1 MARQG
6 SRLLMVLGGLG
17 LVAAAVFAFKTPHPL
32 GPAVTHGW
40 VWGVVAPAYLV
51 GAFAVWVR
59 PNHLSARWLGAM
71 GALVAIETAI
81 RRLLP
86 LSESLDTGW
95 WVAGSIL
102 FQAATVATTASIASL
117 LVVFPDDELRYAYQR
132 RVLAGIWLTA
142 AAIPLLLLFSSES
155 LFVPPWWAGAGV
167 ANPLYVGWLASMD
180 RIAVQ
185 AFELREMMWGA
196 GLVAMVVRYRRS
208 APNARRRFMWPLA
221 AAAALVV
228 FVVVYRVQEAV
239 FAPIPWPWLLFGGW
253 IPLSALLSVSIL
265 VAILRYRLIGVDLWL
280 RRSIL
285 FGGASV
291 IIALIYLGL
300 AAFIGVAAGQQ
311 ISLVVGVLVTLAA
324 VVVLY
329 PARRRLDDWARQ
341 WVFGNSV
348 PGSEVLRRVGDTLE
362 DAYDITQIGSNLVRT
377 MVEGLDLEWAR
388 ISLDS
393 DQETQSLPIAA
404 TGINRD
410 NTALPDFVAP
420 LSYLD
425 TRIGLLECGPKRQ
438 GELSTD
444 DEELIRSVA
453 RQAGLAMSNARLASE
468 LEARLEELDASRS
481 RMVHA
486 QREERHRIE
495 RNIHDGV
502 QQEIIASIAK
512 IRLARN
518 QLARDPALAEATLAE
533 TQAESRQTLEH
544 LRELSRG
551 IHPSVLTDRGL
562 VDAFRSQASTLPID
576 VDIDVTSYM
585 RRMRFPEEIEES
597 AYFVVSEGLTNV
609 LKHAETDAATVRLRT
624 GNQHLTVEV
633 IDHGRGCQREPGSG
647 ILGLRDRLDSIGGD
661 LTVHSPS
668 GGGTILRAVLPL
680 RARAEDV

>member
-1 MARQG
+1 
-6 SRLLMVLGGLG
+6 
-17 LVAAAVFAFKTPHPL
+17 
-32 GPAVTHGW
+32 
-40 VWGVVAPAYLV
+40 VWGVAAPAYLV

-59 PNHLSARWLGAM
+59 PNHLSARWLGAV

-81 RRLLP
+81 RRVLP
-86 LSESLDTGW
+86 LSESVETGW
-95 WVAGSIL
+95 WVAGSVL
-102 FQAATVATTASIASL
+102 FQAATLATTASIASL
-117 LVVFPDDELRYAYQR
+117 LVVFPDDELRYPYQR

-142 AAIPLLLLFSSES
+142 AAILLSLLFTTQS
-155 LFVPPWWAGAGV
+155 LFVPPWWSGAGV
-167 ANPLYVGWLASMD
+167 ANPLYMGWLAPVD

-185 AFELREMMWGA
+185 AFELREVMWGA
-196 GLVAMVVRYRRS
+196 GLGAMIVRYRRS
-208 APNARRRFMWPLA
+208 APNDRRRFVWPLA
-221 AAAALVV
+221 AAASLVV

-239 FAPIPWPWLLFGGW
+239 LAPIPWPWLLFGGW
-253 IPLSALLSVSIL
+253 IPLSAMLSVSIL

-291 IIALIYLGL
+291 VIALSYLGL
-300 AAFIGVAAGQQ
+300 AALIGVAAGQQ
-311 ISLVVGVLVTLAA
+311 ISLVVGVFVTLAA
-324 VVVLY
+324 VVALY
-329 PARRRLDDWARQ
+329 PARRRLDTWARQ

-362 DAYDITQIGSNLVRT
+362 DAYDITQISSNLVRT
-377 MVEGLDLEWAR
+377 MVEGLDLQWAR
-388 ISLDS
+388 ISLVS
-393 DQETQSLPIAA
+393 DRDPKSLPIAA
-404 TGINRD
+404 TGISLD

-425 TRIGLLECGPKRQ
+425 MRIGLLECGPKRQ

-444 DEELIRSVA
+444 DEELIIAVA
-453 RQAGLAMSNARLASE
+453 RQAALAMSNARLSSE
-468 LEARLEELDASRS
+468 LEIRLEELDASRS

-486 QREERHRIE
+486 QREERRRIE

-518 QLARDPALAEATLAE
+518 QLARDPQLAEATLAE
-533 TQAESRQTLEH
+533 AQAEARQTLEH

-562 VDAFRSQASTLPID
+562 VDAFRSQASMLPID
-576 VDIDVTSYM
+576 VDIDVTNDI
-585 RRMRFPEEIEES
+585 RRVRFSEEIEES

-633 IDHGRGCQREPGSG
+633 IDDGRGCRTEPGSG
-647 ILGLRDRLDSIGGD
+647 ILGLRDRLDSIGGE
-661 LTVHSPS
+661 LTVDSPS
-668 GGGTILRAVLPL
+668 GGGTTL
-680 RARAEDV
+680 RARIPLGAKADDV